1 MLHSSRLV
9 KRINMRFNTQVT
21 VKHQLQQLFARTPQ
35 LALAFV
41 TMMSLGACQGLST
54 TTASDD
60 SPTRQEAASDLF
72 MQLDTNGDGKL
83 TRDEARSGFQMLV
96 TMLDRPSKDLMMA
109 AKSGETKKKKR
120 LSPRRPTP
128 TDSKRAFDKLFE
140 STPEGKESLTQ
151 EEFKKLV
158 AQAKTDDPERDPFL
172 PFL

>member
-1 MLHSSRLV
+1 MLHFPQAAFLKIGFRHILV
-9 KRINMRFNTQVT
+9 AGLTLWT
-21 VKHQLQQLFARTPQ
+21 L
-35 LALAFV
+35 
-41 TMMSLGACQGLST
+41 SACQSLPTFNGGNATES
-54 TTASDD
+54 SDET
-60 SPTRQEAASDLF
+60 PTRQEATADLF
-72 MQLDTNGDGKL
+72 LQLDTNGDGRL
-83 TRDEARSGFQMLV
+83 TREEARSGFQMLV

-140 STPEGKESLTQ
+140 STPDGKESLTQ

-158 AQAKTDDPERDPFL
+158 AQTKTDDPDRDPFL